1 MGFNRYVSNDVV
13 IPQDIIICPANTVIT
28 LIGVTVSNISGTLT
42 TATIIAAGA
51 NILKDVEIEKG
62 SAIVPVGGEQKIVL
76 LAGDKLTVSA
86 DYAVDVIASVLEQTI

>member
-1 MGFNRYVSNDVV
+1 MGFNRYVGNDVV

-28 LIGVTVSNISGTLT
+28 LIGVTVSNVSGTLT
-42 TATIIAAGA
+42 TATITAAGA

-76 LAGDKLTVSA
+76 LAGDTLTVSA

>member
-1 MGFNRYVSNDVV
+1 MGFNRYVSNNVV
-13 IPQDIIICPANTVIT
+13 LSQDIITCPAGTVMTI
-28 LIGVTVSNISGTLT
+28 IGVTVANVSGDLT
-42 TATIIAAGA
+42 TATIKAAGA
-51 NILKDVEIEKG
+51 NVLKDVEIRKG

>member
-1 MGFNRYVSNDVV
+1 MGFNRYVNNGVITSQDV
-13 IPQDIIICPANTVIT
+13 ITCPANTVIT
-28 LIGVTVSNISGTLT
+28 LIGVTVSNVSGTLT
-42 TATIIAAGA
+42 TATITAAGA

-76 LAGDKLTVSA
+76 LAGDTLTVSA

>member
-1 MGFNRYVSNDVV
+1 MGFNRYVNNGVITSQDV
-13 IPQDIIICPANTVIT
+13 IICPANTVIT
-28 LIGVTVSNISGTLT
+28 LIGVTVSNTSGTLT
-42 TATIIAAGA
+42 TATITAAGA

-86 DYAVDVIASVLEQTI
+86 NYAVDVIASVLEQTI

>member
-28 LIGVTVSNISGTLT
+28 LIGVTVSNVSGTLT
-42 TATIIAAGA
+42 TATITAAGA

>member
-1 MGFNRYVSNDVV
+1 MGFNRYVSNNVV
-13 IPQDIIICPANTVIT
+13 LSQDIITCPAGTVMTI
-28 LIGVTVSNISGTLT
+28 IGVTVANVSGNLT
-42 TATIIAAGA
+42 TATIKAAGA

-76 LAGDKLTVSA
+76 LAGDTLTVSA

>member
-28 LIGVTVSNISGTLT
+28 LIGVTVSNVSGTLT
-42 TATIIAAGA
+42 TATITAAGA

-76 LAGDKLTVSA
+76 LAGDTLTVSA

>member
-1 MGFNRYVSNDVV
+1 MGFNRYVNNGVITSQDV
-13 IPQDIIICPANTVIT
+13 IICPADTVIT
-28 LIGVTVSNISGTLT
+28 LIGVTVSNTSGTLT
-42 TATIIAAGA
+42 TATITAAGA

>member
-1 MGFNRYVSNDVV
+1 MGFNRYVSNDV
-13 IPQDIIICPANTVIT
+13 ILSQDVIICPANTVIT

-42 TATIIAAGA
+42 TATITAAGA

-76 LAGDKLTVSA
+76 LAGDKLTVSS

>member
-42 TATIIAAGA
+42 TATITAAGA

-76 LAGDKLTVSA
+76 LAGDKLIVSA

>member
-13 IPQDIIICPANTVIT
+13 VPQDIIICPANTVIT

-42 TATIIAAGA
+42 TATIRAAGA
-51 NILKDVEIEKG
+51 NILKNVEIEKG

-76 LAGDKLTVSA
+76 LAGDTLTVSA

>member
-42 TATIIAAGA
+42 TATITAAGA

-62 SAIVPVGGEQKIVL
+62 SAIVPVGGEQKLVL

>member
-1 MGFNRYVSNDVV
+1 MGFNRYVSKGVV
-13 IPQDIIICPANTVIT
+13 LPQDVIICPANTVIT
-28 LIGVTVSNISGTLT
+28 LIGVTVSNTSGTLT
-42 TATIIAAGA
+42 TATITAAGA

-76 LAGDKLTVSA
+76 LAGDTLTVSA